1 MKRINVNG
9 ILVEEVIFKT
19 KFSCNYLDCHG
30 ACCNAP
36 LYEEVNGKIIKEELE
51 GGELTPEE
59 ALELQSKCND
69 LVKFCDKDC
78 KNAVNDKPVYSS
90 EGVYY
95 TRLLGDK
102 CVLCNTKKK
111 TCALKLAHAEGVV
124 SFDIPRSCGLYPL
137 NYYEEEHYGQVRKN
151 IELLHT
157 FDRYCVSSY
166 EKGERENI
174 TLVEFMKSILI
185 RSFGK
190 EFYDALWKVQQR
202 YL

>member
-9 ILVEEVIFKT
+9 TLVEEAIFKT

-36 LYEEVNGKIIKEELE
+36 LDEELE
-51 GGELTPEE
+51 GGELTEKE
-59 ALELQSKCND
+59 ALELYRKRKKLAQFCDEDCRD
-69 LVKFCDKDC
+69 LVEKSPTYTLAGYF
-78 KNAVNDKPVYSS
+78 
-90 EGVYY
+90 Y

-102 CVLCNTKKK
+102 CVFCNTKSE
-111 TCALKLAHAEGVV
+111 TCALKLAHSQKVTT
-124 SFDIPRSCGLYPL
+124 FDIPRSCGLYPL
-137 NYYEEEHYGQVRKN
+137 NYYEKTYQRKPQKV

-174 TLVEFMKSILI
+174 TLVEFMKPILI
-185 RSFGK
+185 RIFGK
-190 EFYDALWKVQQR
+190 EFYDALWQVQQR